1 MDDSDVS
8 SDNRDARDPP
18 ANATIDS
25 LVDTIAVVDADG
37 TIVAVNRAWREFGA
51 SNEAQPGVF
60 DPVGLTYLAAVGIGS
75 DDETDTVVSAVRDGM
90 RAVRDGATSIVELD
104 YRCDSPQQRRWFH
117 LTITK
122 LAGSQQR
129 VVMCHHDITASKIAE
144 LDRVQLESQRQQS
157 AKLEAIGRLAG
168 GIAHELNN
176 KLGII
181 LGRVEYAVSAS
192 ESNNPIL
199 DDLVEIRTAAERSAR
214 LTRQLLTFARQQ
226 SVDPKTLDVNEIIAG
241 RLPSLTQ
248 MVGDSAEIKWIPGS
262 NLWTVRIDLAQL
274 DLILISLC
282 LNAREALD
290 ELGTIEIETANV
302 SVDPGSTSRPEVV
315 GGDYVRITVRD
326 NGCGIKADDLP
337 KIFDPFFTT
346 KLTGSGVGLGLASVH
361 GAVTQ
366 NHGFVVVSSE
376 VTEGATFEINLRRHD
391 APLEAPPAGVAS
403 GGSNSGQATVLL
415 VEDEPALLRLMS
427 RVLEEEGYTI
437 LAAGNAEEAT
447 ILAKQHADRVD
458 LLVTDIVLPG
468 LNGRELADELAASG
482 LDMPNLFLSGYTA
495 NVFSDDG
502 APGSHAHFI
511 AKPFAIDDFVERVG
525 SFLTKSQRC
534 GLRPIGRPGSCRG
547 LLELKPQGG
556 EEEYGLIGNDGSA
569 THDGHP

>member
-60 DPVGLTYLAAVGIGS
+60 DPVGLTYLAAGGIGS

-302 SVDPGSTSRPEVV
+302 SVDPGSRRV
-315 GGDYVRITVRD
+315 
-326 NGCGIKADDLP
+326 P
-337 KIFDPFFTT
+337 KSSVATT
-346 KLTGSGVGLGLASVH
+346 C
-361 GAVTQ
+361 
-366 NHGFVVVSSE
+366 VS
-376 VTEGATFEINLRRHD
+376 L
-391 APLEAPPAGVAS
+391 
-403 GGSNSGQATVLL
+403 
-415 VEDEPALLRLMS
+415 
-427 RVLEEEGYTI
+427 
-437 LAAGNAEEAT
+437 
-447 ILAKQHADRVD
+447 
-458 LLVTDIVLPG
+458 
-468 LNGRELADELAASG
+468 
-482 LDMPNLFLSGYTA
+482 
-495 NVFSDDG
+495 
-502 APGSHAHFI
+502 
-511 AKPFAIDDFVERVG
+511 
-525 SFLTKSQRC
+525 
-534 GLRPIGRPGSCRG
+534 
-547 LLELKPQGG
+547 
-556 EEEYGLIGNDGSA
+556 SA
-569 THDGHP
+569 TTAAVSRRTISRRSSTPSSPPN